1 MKLETN
7 NTLNTDLW
15 SDDNEL
21 LPEVKSKIQEI
32 VDHFINNL
40 KEDKVDIEVKDV
52 VIVGSNANYNY
63 TDNSDID
70 VHIVVDLDDG
80 TDKDFLLT
88 KIYDAYRKLFND
100 KYDIKIKGHEVE
112 LYIEPNEIKANS
124 NGAYSLKDGW
134 LKVPEKDFD
143 IEYDEDEYNQKLEEY
158 ENKIFDLLD
167 SRDESLED
175 NAKLNAINELIDELY
190 VMRQESIMKDGEYGV
205 GNLVFKALRNEGL
218 LQKLKDLKTKVEEQ
232 ELSLEECGIMEKW
245 NRTAYGFKELE
256 YKGYVI
262 TDYKDFPMGIFG
274 PGGYRF
280 SVDFHG
286 DEAGFNSLK
295 DAKAA
300 IDELVGKDE
309 LTESMRTDEEKH
321 DALVRYLDFQPE
333 DVYASS
339 WDDSVFETPDGSYL
353 VTNGDDAYDRAV
365 YSAEEIISDLGP
377 YGAIQ
382 NEYIEYWLE
391 DVVNED
397 EIDEILEEEIDY
409 LESEDEEGADSVR
422 EIAESGTIYDKINYL
437 EDMGFNFKNRDT
449 EIFDYHKLA
458 EKCVDEDGPAHYLAT
473 YDGKEIDL
481 GNGLYAYKVD

>member
-7 NTLNTDLW
+7 STLNADLW

-32 VDHFINNL
+32 VDHFIDNL
-40 KEDKVDIEVKDV
+40 KEDEVDIEVKDV

-134 LKVPEKDFD
+134 LKTPEKDID

-167 SRDESLED
+167 SRDESLEN

-205 GNLVFKALRNEGL
+205 GNLVFKTLRNEGL

-232 ELSLEECGIMEKW
+232 ELSLEECGIMKKW
-245 NRTAYGFKELE
+245 NKTP
-256 YKGYVI
+256 
-262 TDYKDFPMGIFG
+262 D
-274 PGGYRF
+274 
-280 SVDFHG
+280 
-286 DEAGFNSLK
+286 
-295 DAKAA
+295 
-300 IDELVGKDE
+300 
-309 LTESMRTDEEKH
+309 LTEAVDNGDRKC
-321 DALVRYLDFQPE
+321 DALVKYLDFYPE
-333 DVYASS
+333 DITVSA
-339 WDDSVFETPDGSYL
+339 WDDSIFETPDGDYL
-353 VTNGDDAYDRAV
+353 VTDENGANNRAIE
-365 YSAEEIISDLGP
+365 SAKSVIEDLGP
-377 YGAIQ
+377 YEAIS
-382 NEYIEYWLE
+382 NNYLEMWLDEVVKEDELDYILGEEADFLE
-391 DVVNED
+391 NED
-397 EIDEILEEEIDY
+397 EEAYNSVLDLIKNGSISDKLDY
-409 LESEDEEGADSVR
+409 LKD
-422 EIAESGTIYDKINYL
+422 L
-437 EDMGFNFKNRDT
+437 GFNFKSHDL
-449 EIFDYHKLA
+449 EIFDFDKLA
-458 EKCVDEDGPAHYLAT
+458 EKCVEEDGVAHYLAT

-481 GNGLYAYKVD
+481 GDGLYAYRVD